1 MNAKRRPQEDS
12 RQLRRRS
19 EILEAVAGQLDTG
32 AQSEATGSGE
42 VMAGRAF
49 LSRYHFQRVAK
60 NALGETP
67 GAMRRRL
74 LLERAA
80 FDLRSTLKSVREV
93 GLEAGYESLSGFSRA
108 FRQLF
113 GVSPSAY
120 RRAARAIRWLP
131 GNSGVHYDSQAQE
144 AVCYSPGGKNMDLM
158 DRLFESDYTSKRRI
172 FACARLLSDAQLDA
186 PLAFRHNLM
195 PFCEPARTLRE
206 SLSQI
211 AGEVWVEAML
221 DRVGWQPED
230 DNYRRIMG
238 TSVGAMSE
246 RFESFSKA
254 RDAFVRKVRDEN
266 LWDQEWVD
274 DTCDSPE
281 TFSIGGVI
289 EATLTWQIACRLML
303 ERMLEQMGFQ
313 LHEMDAVA
321 ARERS

>member
-1 MNAKRRPQEDS
+1 
-12 RQLRRRS
+12 
-19 EILEAVAGQLDTG
+19 VVGQLDTE
-32 AQSEATGSGE
+32 AQDGATGSGE

-80 FDLRSTLKSVREV
+80 FDLRSTPKPVREV
-93 GLEAGYESLSGFSRA
+93 GLEAGYESLGGFSRA

-113 GVSPSAY
+113 GSSPSAY
-120 RRAARAIRWLP
+120 RRSARAIRWLP
-131 GNSGVHYDSQAQE
+131 GNSGVHYDSQTRE
-144 AVCYSPGGKNMDLM
+144 AVCYLPGGKNMDLM

-195 PFCEPARTLRE
+195 RFCEPARTLRE
-206 SLSQI
+206 SLSHI
-211 AGEVWVEAML
+211 AGEGWVDMMF

-230 DNYRRIMG
+230 PGYRHITG
-238 TSVGAMSE
+238 ISVGAMSE
-246 RFESFSKA
+246 RFEGFSKA

-274 DTCDSPE
+274 DACDPPE
-281 TFSIGGVI
+281 TFAIGRVI
-289 EATLTWQIACRLML
+289 EETLTGQIANRLML

-313 LHEMDAVA
+313 LHEMDIVA
-321 ARERS
+321 ASERS